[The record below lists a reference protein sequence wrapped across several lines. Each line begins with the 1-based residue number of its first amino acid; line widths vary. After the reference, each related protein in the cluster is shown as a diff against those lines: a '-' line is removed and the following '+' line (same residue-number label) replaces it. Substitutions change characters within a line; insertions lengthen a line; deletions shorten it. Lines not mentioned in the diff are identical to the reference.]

1 MLIQKKDFK
10 MDVDIDKTI
19 EYYREHSLC
28 DCPAC
33 HNFYV
38 QAASALPK
46 LNAFL
51 SELGVDVSRPDESA
65 SDASD
70 YTVDYYFVA
79 YTVSGKVLEYDKY
92 EIDIQDGE
100 LFLNI
105 VIDDNYIPNEQKGEY
120 FVISV
125 YGIKLPWVLDE
136 PLPDEKN
143 TVTLRKKKL
152 RSYYKVTHNYKLNG
166 HYERKHIGV
175 YSSVEK
181 AEEAIDTLKNK
192 KGFSKTPSG
201 FQIKRIFR
209 ISKPKLLDKTF
220 WIDGF
225 VTYTYSRQPKLK
237 VKHFLHFSSI
247 GLLVCNLIVFAIL
260 LSNVR
265 WWTFALA
272 AAFLS
277 YMLILPFDKRKSE
290 WSWDG
295 LVFMTIVS
303 IAIPICYTL
312 IFKTYFYFVVLVI
325 ELLATVFL
333 AVLLKRKKILY

>member
-1 MLIQKKDFK
+1 MLIQKHDCK
-10 MDVDIDKTI
+10 MDVEVDKTI

-33 HNFYV
+33 RNFYV

-92 EIDIQDGE
+92 EIDLQDGE

-136 PLPDEKN
+136 PLPDAKPFIK
-143 TVTLRKKKL
+143 TVTKVKNSFRSKLKK
-152 RSYYKVTHNYKLNG
+152 
-166 HYERKHIGV
+166 I
-175 YSSVEK
+175 
-181 AEEAIDTLKNK
+181 
-192 KGFSKTPSG
+192 FSK
-201 FQIKRIFR
+201 
-209 ISKPKLLDKTF
+209 
-220 WIDGF
+220 
-225 VTYTYSRQPKLK
+225 
-237 VKHFLHFSSI
+237 
-247 GLLVCNLIVFAIL
+247 
-260 LSNVR
+260 
-265 WWTFALA
+265 
-272 AAFLS
+272 
-277 YMLILPFDKRKSE
+277 KSQKAN
-290 WSWDG
+290 DN
-295 LVFMTIVS
+295 
-303 IAIPICYTL
+303 
-312 IFKTYFYFVVLVI
+312 
-325 ELLATVFL
+325 
-333 AVLLKRKKILY
+333 